1 MKRFNARAC
10 SLVLLA
16 VCLIGCVMDST
27 GISHPLSSV
36 KVNRFESNLDQVET
50 RFHLNGSL
58 LCTELTVEY

>member
-1 MKRFNARAC
+1 MRRFNVWTC

-16 VCLIGCVMDST
+16 VCFIGCVMDST

-36 KVNRFESNLDQVET
+36 KVDRFESDLEQVET
-50 RFHLNGSL
+50 RLHLTGSL

>member
-1 MKRFNARAC
+1 MRRFNVWTC

-27 GISHPLSSV
+27 GISHLLSSI
-36 KVNRFESNLDQVET
+36 KVDHFESDLEKVQTRLDLT
-50 RFHLNGSL
+50 GSI

>member
-1 MKRFNARAC
+1 MRRFNVWTC

-16 VCLIGCVMDST
+16 VCFIGCVMDST

-36 KVNRFESNLDQVET
+36 KVNRCESNLDRIET
-50 RFHLNGSL
+50 RLHLTGSL

>member
-1 MKRFNARAC
+1 MRLFNVWSC

-16 VCLIGCVMDST
+16 VCFIGCIMDTT

-36 KVNRFESNLDQVET
+36 KVNRCDSNLDQIET
-50 RFHLNGSL
+50 SLHLAGSL

>member
-1 MKRFNARAC
+1 MRRFNVWTC

-16 VCLIGCVMDST
+16 VCFIGCVMNST
-27 GISHPLSSV
+27 GISHLLSSI

-50 RFHLNGSL
+50 RLHLNGSL

>member
-1 MKRFNARAC
+1 MRRFNVWTC

-27 GISHPLSSV
+27 VILHPLSSV
-36 KVNRFESNLDQVET
+36 KVNRCDSNLDQIET
-50 RFHLNGSL
+50 RLDLTGSL

>member
-1 MKRFNARAC
+1 MRRFNVWTC

-27 GISHPLSSV
+27 GISHLLSSI
-36 KVNRFESNLDQVET
+36 KVDHFESDLEKVQT
-50 RFHLNGSL
+50 RLHLTESL